1 VRAQANLVNQKPAQA
16 LELLESVKPY
26 ERGQLIGNL
35 SYSCMV
41 PVYLRGE
48 AYLAAKLGAQA
59 LAEFQKL
66 TESRGIVG
74 NCWSGA
80 LAILGQA
87 RAKAVAGSTS
97 AARNSYLRFFDLWKT
112 AEADLPILKSAR
124 LEYAKLK

>member
-48 AYLAAKLGAQA
+48 AYLTAKLGAQA
-59 LAEFQKL
+59 
-66 TESRGIVG
+66 
-74 NCWSGA
+74 
-80 LAILGQA
+80 
-87 RAKAVAGSTS
+87 
-97 AARNSYLRFFDLWKT
+97 RNFRS
-112 AEADLPILKSAR
+112 
-124 LEYAKLK
+124 